1 MAYISLYRKYRP
13 KKFADVIGQDVI
25 IKILKNSISNNKIG
39 HAYIFS
45 GPRGTGKTS
54 TAKIFAKAVNCKNPI
69 DGDVCE
75 NCEICKINSENEIDI
90 VEIDAAS
97 NNGIDEIRE
106 IKNSIKLLPAELKYK
121 VYIVDEVHMLSN
133 SAFNALLKTLEE
145 PPAHAIFILATTEI
159 NKIPLTVLSRCQKF
173 DFKKITKEN
182 IIDRLTYI
190 IKEENIKNISDDILN
205 LIAELSDG
213 GLRDAINL
221 LDQVNSLN
229 KDTITQTDVLNLV
242 GAINNDNII
251 SFLNKIVDCNIS
263 EVIKTI
269 NDFYNKS
276 INFINVVNSLE
287 NLIKDIIIF
296 NNSSNY
302 FDKEYEKTLF
312 NFSKVDINKLLQASE
327 YLFSLNN
334 ELKRNNQRVI
344 SEIYLLKVT
353 LLFKKEDEIINNNK
367 EVKEKLKK
375 DENIDQL
382 EVNKETIIEEKND
395 KSIIINNVFYGANK
409 EEKEKFLNK
418 FSNINEFL
426 TDKKYNSIAN
436 LLIKSTPE
444 VVSDKIVLFS
454 FKNDFEV
461 VLFDKNEDLVK
472 KLLKNVYNKNYEVV
486 AISTEDWKSEKNN
499 YIKNIKSGVKYTY
512 IEEEKKKKVTK
523 KRTNELEN
531 TAELIF
537 GDGII
542 VEDLYEYSSNDGAS

>member
-263 EVIKTI
+263 EVIKTT

-312 NFSKVDINKLLQASE
+312 DFSKVDINKLLQASE

-367 EVKEKLKK
+367 EVIEELKK
-375 DENIDQL
+375 DENTNQL
-382 EVNKETIIEEKND
+382 ETNKEIIIEEKND

-409 EEKEKFLNK
+409 EEKEKFLNN

-426 TDKKYNSIAN
+426 TDKRYNSIAN

-444 VVSDKIVLFS
+444 VVSDRIVLFS

-486 AISTEDWKSEKNN
+486 AISTEDWKAEKNN

-512 IEEEKKKKVTK
+512 IEEEKKKRVTK
-523 KRTNELEN
+523 KKTNELEN

-542 VEDLYEYSSNDGAS
+542 VED

>member
-13 KKFADVIGQDVI
+13 RKFADVVGQDVI
-25 IKILKNSISNNKIG
+25 IKILKNSIINNKVG

-54 TAKIFAKAVNCKNPI
+54 TAKIFAQAVNCKNPV

-75 NCEICKINSENEIDI
+75 KCDVCKINGEEEIDI

-97 NNGIDEIRE
+97 NNGVDEIRE

-121 VYIVDEVHMLSN
+121 VYIIDEVHMLST
-133 SAFNALLKTLEE
+133 SAFNALLKTLEQ
-145 PPAHAIFILATTEI
+145 PPSHAIFILATTEI

-173 DFKKITKEN
+173 DFKKITKED
-182 IIDRLTYI
+182 IVKRVKYI
-190 IKEENIKNISDDILN
+190 IEEEKISGIDSDTIN
-205 LIAELSDG
+205 LIADLSDG

-221 LDQVNSLN
+221 LDQIVSLN
-229 KDTITQTDVLNLV
+229 KKEITQTDVLNLV
-242 GAINNDNII
+242 GAINKDNIVN
-251 SFLNKIVDCNIS
+251 FLNKITECNIS
-263 EVIKTI
+263 EVIKI
-269 NDFYNKS
+269 VNDFYDKS

-302 FDKEYEKTLF
+302 FDKEYEKLLY
-312 NFSKVDINKLLQASE
+312 NYSKIDINKLLQASE

-353 LLFKKEDEIINNNK
+353 LLFKEGNNSNNFLKNEFQEEIKEENK
-367 EVKEKLKK
+367 EINV
-375 DENIDQL
+375 ENNDDI
-382 EVNKETIIEEKND
+382 ND
-395 KSIIINNVFYGANK
+395 KSIIINNVFFGANK
-409 EEKEKFLNK
+409 EVKENFISK
-418 FSNINEFL
+418 FSIINEYL

-436 LLIKSTPE
+436 LLTKSTPE

-461 VLFDKNEDLVK
+461 VLFDKNEDLIK
-472 KLLKNVYNKNYEVV
+472 KLLKSMYNKNYDIV
-486 AISTEDWKSEKNN
+486 AISSEEWKVEKSN
-499 YIKNIKSGVKYTY
+499 YIKNIKSGVKYSY
-512 IEEEKKKKVTK
+512 IEEEKKKKTAK
-523 KRTNELEN
+523 KRKNELEDSM
-531 TAELIF
+531 EGIF
-537 GDGII
+537 GEEII
-542 VEDLYEYSSNDGAS
+542 VEE